1 MPHLT
6 LAPSPGHRSTPL
18 GTITV
23 PPCASPELTLCNA
36 CSMTHCFQGTILPSG
51 YPGQTRKQSLAAH
64 PLLCRH
70 VRARLEL
77 KASAVQPA
85 PTAPAC
91 SVRSQVLSGL
101 EMTDDCGLRTSGER
115 SRWGRVGEGAE
126 VSSAGLSHAPKFNVL
141 SWGVTRKLPEEE
153 EEESSGATARL

>member
-6 LAPSPGHRSTPL
+6 LAPSLGHRSTPL

-36 CSMTHCFQGTILPSG
+36 CSVTHCFQGTILPSG

-70 VRARLEL
+70 VRARLDL
-77 KASAVQPA
+77 KVSAAQP
-85 PTAPAC
+85 PPVAPAC

-101 EMTDDCGLRTSGER
+101 EMTDNCGLRTSGER
-115 SRWGRVGEGAE
+115 GHSSVIIFLFLLGFITEYPFDYPLKPTLSSEAE
-126 VSSAGLSHAPKFNVL
+126 
-141 SWGVTRKLPEEE
+141 
-153 EEESSGATARL
+153 